1 LPFDVINGDSR
12 LREQIE
18 AGSPVA
24 EIEESWRDGLR
35 EFGERRAPY
44 LLYD

>member
-1 LPFDVINGDSR
+1 VINGSSR

-18 AGSPVA
+18 AGRPVA

-35 EFGERRAPY
+35 EFGGRRETY